1 MRVNPATPINNV
13 CVNRL
18 SAQIQLRPY
27 TARPIGTHQR
37 YGWPPSQAHGRCPQQ
52 PGIITAKPCFRRWE
66 RKSKW
71 LFCSI
76 SSIWTRGL
84 EGPPEASGWEPPV
97 HFTVPWWHNW
107 DPPHYCAEPSTEWEL
122 PARLIHSHLC
132 QSHPLW
138 TAQVNSLSEP
148 FRQKRRKM
156 SHLAEKAGRRGRIT
170 HGCLYFIREDRD
182 SCFVCP
188 CYDSE
193 LPVSIINVFINPHL
207 ISISIL

>member
-27 TARPIGTHQR
+27 TAHPIGTHRR

-52 PGIITAKPCFRRWE
+52 PGIIAAKPCFQRWE

-84 EGPPEASGWEPPV
+84 EGPPEASWWEPPV
-97 HFTVPWWHNW
+97 HFTCRGGIIEIHLIIVPSLALNENCLLGSSILIYASLILSG
-107 DPPHYCAEPSTEWEL
+107 PHKWTLYW
-122 PARLIHSHLC
+122 SHLDRNAAKC
-132 QSHPLW
+132 HIWQRRTVDAVALPWL
-138 TAQVNSLSEP
+138 SLFYPRRS
-148 FRQKRRKM
+148 RQ
-156 SHLAEKAGRRGRIT
+156 LF
-170 HGCLYFIREDRD
+170 C
-182 SCFVCP
+182 
-188 CYDSE
+188 
-193 LPVSIINVFINPHL
+193 VSLLGVASFSQYIFL
-207 ISISIL
+207 SILI

>member
-27 TARPIGTHQR
+27 TAHPIGTHRR

-52 PGIITAKPCFRRWE
+52 PGIIAAKPCFRRWE

-107 DPPHYCAEPSTEWEL
+107 DPPHYCAEPGAEWEL

-132 QSHPLW
+132 QSHPLR
-138 TAQVNSLSEP
+138 TAQVNSLLEP
-148 FRQKRRKM
+148 FRQKRCKM

-170 HGCLYFIREDRD
+170 HGCLYFIREDHD
-182 SCFVCP
+182 SCFACP
-188 CYDSE
+188 C
-193 LPVSIINVFINPHL
+193 
-207 ISISIL
+207 